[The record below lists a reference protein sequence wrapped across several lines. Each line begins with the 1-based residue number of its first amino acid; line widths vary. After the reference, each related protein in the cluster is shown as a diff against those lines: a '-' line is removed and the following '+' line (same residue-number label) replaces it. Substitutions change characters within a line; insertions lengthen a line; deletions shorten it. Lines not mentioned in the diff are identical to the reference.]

1 MLIEVTPSQSDSFF
15 NISNNVTTLLAA
27 VNGSELGLRGDHHM
41 CLYNVHSLEMMKTL
55 PYMLYKKIFKMLSE
69 ACNLVT
75 AMYKQKYMYQYL
87 FHENFKGN
95 MYVI

>member
-27 VNGSELGLRGDHHM
+27 VNGSELGLRGDHHI
-41 CLYNVHSLEMMKTL
+41 YNVHSLEMMKTCIF
-55 PYMLYKKIFKMLSE
+55 YIKKFKMLSE

-75 AMYKQKYMYQYL
+75 AMFKQ
-87 FHENFKGN
+87 
-95 MYVI
+95 

>member
-41 CLYNVHSLEMMKTL
+41 YMYNVHSLEIMKTCR
-55 PYMLYKKIFKMLSE
+55 YYIKKI
-69 ACNLVT
+69 
-75 AMYKQKYMYQYL
+75 
-87 FHENFKGN
+87 
-95 MYVI
+95 